1 MLMQSIADPA
11 GILQHPQFQA
21 QTPFF
26 ARRLRLARLGINADA
41 RWECLRVSSSW
52 VLSLAC
58 FAQMV
63 AQHGRSTRASSSP
76 APASTLMYSRG
87 PGQRAAARSAHMEP
101 PCPHCDQP
109 DPTLLRL
116 VLIGELL
123 CADET
128 PLLRLAAVLQACGL
142 LQPSPPPDAPESP
155 LVQARKATLHYL
167 QQP

>member
-76 APASTLMYSRG
+76 APASTLMYSRVLD
-87 PGQRAAARSAHMEP
+87 REP
-101 PCPHCDQP
+101 PRGA
-109 DPTLLRL
+109 PTWNH
-116 VLIGELL
+116 
-123 CADET
+123 
-128 PLLRLAAVLQACGL
+128 P
-142 LQPSPPPDAPESP
+142 APIVISRIRP
-155 LVQARKATLHYL
+155 YYGSC
-167 QQP
+167 